1 MSGLFLHI
9 DLPVPGLSG
18 FQVALHLGKFAR
30 GRADILHRSVMVE
43 WGFRAVASCV
53 DKRPPVLWF
62 GLVAS
67 CGHFLCGQERSV
79 SLFGEAMLKSDVFG
93 LGSRK

>member
-1 MSGLFLHI
+1 MFLGASNVAMT
-9 DLPVPGLSG
+9 LPVIHDSSRFALRETVGATLPTRRPGALVRVSSG
-18 FQVALHLGKFAR
+18 AFAR
-30 GRADILHRSVMVE
+30 LLLVWTRGLV
-43 WGFRAVASCV
+43 F
-53 DKRPPVLWF
+53 F
-62 GLVAS
+62 GLAS